1 MLNLPPRK
9 EYTLNQ
15 ALEYLRKFHNEDRID
30 KEDLLYH
37 AKEGNLKTVVFIN
50 GGRDLYNSVRG
61 DYFTIS
67 RINRKE
73 LTELW
78 LLDNDVKII
87 ENNNLNVEKEIHL
100 STVYALVN
108 EYLGTW
114 FAIPKTKRMT
124 KYPLQNILIG
134 KNVDDDLRKLSPINE
149 FEFGGY
155 FRVDPSDYGQDLQ
168 EILDSNVIYKK
179 GYNEFEITEHSNAYF
194 SFMLSPENTYCELPI
209 SIDDILILHDDLMDF
224 VGLDSRLTNDPKK
237 EIEKLKKE
245 IEEKQKIIDSLS
257 LINPKG
263 RISSPQKQLFALL
276 VKRCY
281 SDIKSRNKLFD
292 VINADLK
299 SLEIRNDDIS
309 ADTFYKLIDESN
321 DIIKAIFP
329 PKKS

>member
-100 STVYALVN
+100 STVYALAN

-134 KNVDDDLRKLSPINE
+134 KNVDDDLKKLSPINE

-155 FRVDPSDYGQDLQ
+155 FKVDPSDYGQDLQ

-245 IEEKQKIIDSLS
+245 IEEKQKIIDSLR

>member
-87 ENNNLNVEKEIHL
+87 ENNNLNVEKEIDL

-108 EYLGTW
+108 EYLCTW

-245 IEEKQKIIDSLS
+245 LEEKDKKIVELQTALEGKNFPIFLNQFMENDRLALAIQARKDYWANYDPNLNNAPKAESTAREIKEKYVLS
-257 LINPKG
+257 KKQAEAIEIIACPIN
-263 RISSPQKQLFALL
+263 
-276 VKRCY
+276 
-281 SDIKSRNKLFD
+281 RN
-292 VINADLK
+292 
-299 SLEIRNDDIS
+299 
-309 ADTFYKLIDESN
+309 
-321 DIIKAIFP
+321 
-329 PKKS
+329 

>member
-87 ENNNLNVEKEIHL
+87 ENNNLNVEKEIDL

-257 LINPKG
+257 LTNQSG

-276 VKRCY
+276 VKKCY
-281 SDIKSRNKLFD
+281 PKLDSRNKLFD

-299 SLEIRNDDIS
+299 ESGIRNTNIA

>member
-100 STVYALVN
+100 STVYALAN

-134 KNVDDDLRKLSPINE
+134 KNVVIMDK
-149 FEFGGY
+149 
-155 FRVDPSDYGQDLQ
+155 
-168 EILDSNVIYKK
+168 IYKRSWILTL
-179 GYNEFEITEHSNAYF
+179 FIRR
-194 SFMLSPENTYCELPI
+194 
-209 SIDDILILHDDLMDF
+209 DIM
-224 VGLDSRLTNDPKK
+224 N
-237 EIEKLKKE
+237 LK
-245 IEEKQKIIDSLS
+245 
-257 LINPKG
+257 
-263 RISSPQKQLFALL
+263 
-276 VKRCY
+276 
-281 SDIKSRNKLFD
+281 
-292 VINADLK
+292 
-299 SLEIRNDDIS
+299 
-309 ADTFYKLIDESN
+309 
-321 DIIKAIFP
+321 
-329 PKKS
+329 